1 MHTDF
6 EDKHLALFC
15 ALQISLKAQ
24 IFSFRDFHP
33 VCVAVGYFHCHC
45 DDSDIMGCHNRPN
58 FATIHDYMVI
68 ICTFI
73 LVIYLHFKNQFK
85 SQFSV
90 YQRIHVTA
98 YFKVYYLVM
107 NGRGNKS

>member
-24 IFSFRDFHP
+24 IFSFRVFHP
-33 VCVAVGYFHCHC
+33 VFVAVGYFHCYC
-45 DDSDIMGCHNRPN
+45 DDSDIMGCHKRLN

-68 ICTFI
+68 ICTFT
-73 LVIYLHFKNQFK
+73 LVIYLHIKDK
-85 SQFSV
+85 KKIIIIIS
-90 YQRIHVTA
+90 
-98 YFKVYYLVM
+98 LVFTKEFM
-107 NGRGNKS
+107 